1 MSIRLKTDGKWCIKK
16 LTLKWNSEWH
26 FSFKLRHPLL
36 SLICPPTMFL
46 ALVFAVSLSFL
57 SLLSLSLSL
66 MSVYLSPSPNLT
78 HSPILT
84 LTKECW
90 YNVKQKKTS
99 FVLLLSVSLSL
110 PPLAHFP
117 PSLSLP
123 LSHSL
128 FGTILDFFTIPSR
141 KKFPLH

>member
-1 MSIRLKTDGKWCIKK
+1 MSIRLKADGKWCIKK

-90 YNVKQKKTS
+90 YNVKQKNKFRSLT
-99 FVLLLSVSLSL
+99 FCLSLSL

-123 LSHSL
+123 LPLPPSIPLALRNNIRL
-128 FGTILDFFTIPSR
+128 FYDS
-141 KKFPLH
+141 K